1 MVVNKHTRMPN
12 MLLFVDA
19 RLLLCLRAYRV
30 FLVPLECGGI
40 SALLFTTLP
49 LVAAAAAAAAV
60 AAAAVACDGVVIRRL
75 CRRVSIVIVGL
86 LSLLS
91 SSLWLY
97 CWSLTVFAI
106 LSVYCGV

>member
-1 MVVNKHTRMPN
+1 M
-12 MLLFVDA
+12 
-19 RLLLCLRAYRV
+19 

-49 LVAAAAAAAAV
+49 LVAAAAAVV

-75 CRRVSIVIVGL
+75 CRRGRVVVVGL

-91 SSLWLY
+91 SLWLH
-97 CWSLTVFAI
+97 CWSLTIFAR
-106 LSVYCGV
+106 VWWVGVLKLKTD